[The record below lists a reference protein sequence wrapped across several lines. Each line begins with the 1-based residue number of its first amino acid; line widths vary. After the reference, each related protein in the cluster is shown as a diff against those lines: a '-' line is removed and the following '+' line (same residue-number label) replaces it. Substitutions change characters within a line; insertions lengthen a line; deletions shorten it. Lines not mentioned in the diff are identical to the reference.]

1 MKFSSNLE
9 QLAKDCFLNKIKIT
23 RKKKKRLQET
33 FGHIKWKRYVFIET
47 QIIPSF
53 VSPVLIYTKAYRAP
67 LEGYN
72 ACLNGE
78 KMDSLVFQD
87 VVYAFNILYFF
98 YSHTHTQL
106 YEAERYNGNKN

>member
-1 MKFSSNLE
+1 M
-9 QLAKDCFLNKIKIT
+9 
-23 RKKKKRLQET
+23 
-33 FGHIKWKRYVFIET
+33 FIET

-53 VSPVLIYTKAYRAP
+53 VSPVLIYIKAYRAP

-78 KMDSLVFQD
+78 KMDSVVFQD

-98 YSHTHTQL
+98 IHTLTHNFMKQKDTMEIRIKKTIKSQDCEVRL
-106 YEAERYNGNKN
+106 STFVLG

>member
-1 MKFSSNLE
+1 M
-9 QLAKDCFLNKIKIT
+9 
-23 RKKKKRLQET
+23 
-33 FGHIKWKRYVFIET
+33 FIET